1 MLTIV
6 ASMEQEVIG
15 LRREL
20 GRVAPWD
27 GRRPAGGGL
36 PGAKPAVCVI
46 GVGETRAVEAARL
59 LLGLS
64 LHSHG
69 HRLPLPEKLLMVGFA
84 GGVDPALAAGQ
95 LVLSSRYF
103 LVAGAG
109 DSGILPHFEQDPA
122 GSFGARGPQDYLSPD
137 PGMWRQAVEAAAE
150 VGIPHANVDSLTVT
164 RLVTSPQ
171 AKRAL
176 GQLYPVG
183 VVNME
188 DYWVAREARKAGV
201 PFLSAR
207 VVLDPANENLP
218 SFLLGLS
225 GSRARA
231 ILSTAVL
238 PWRVPAVL
246 SLARRVPPAQRV
258 LAKFALA
265 FAKRLDRGDAADWS
279 PLTSAGGFLSRSER
293 NAGV

>member
-6 ASMEQEVIG
+6 ASMEQEVAG

-20 GRVAPWD
+20 RRRAPWD
-27 GRRPAGGGL
+27 VGPPAQGGWT
-36 PGAKPAVCVI
+36 GATPDVGVI
-46 GVGETRAVEAARL
+46 GVGEARAVEAARL

-64 LHSHG
+64 RHPHG
-69 HRLPLPEKLLMVGFA
+69 RPLPLPKKLLMVGFT
-84 GGVDPALAAGQ
+84 GGVDPTLPAGQ
-95 LVLSSRYF
+95 LVLSSRYY
-103 LVAGAG
+103 LDAGAMSKQG
-109 DSGILPHFEQDPA
+109 PTGILDA
-122 GSFGARGPQDYLSPD
+122 GGRGNYLSPD
-137 PGMWRQAVEAAAE
+137 PEMWRQAVEAAAE
-150 VGIPHANVDSLTVT
+150 VGMPSADVDSVTVS

-188 DYWVAREARKAGV
+188 DYWVARTARKAGV

-207 VVLDPANENLP
+207 VVLDPADQALP
-218 SFLLGLS
+218 GYLLGLS

-231 ILSTAVL
+231 ILSTAAL

-265 FAKRLDRGDAADWS
+265 FLERLYRSEAADRGPA
-279 PLTSAGGFLSRSER
+279 TSTSGLLSRSGR
-293 NAGV
+293 NART

>member
-6 ASMEQEVIG
+6 ASMEQEVAG

-20 GRVAPWD
+20 RRRVPWD
-27 GRRPAGGGL
+27 VGPPAQGGWT
-36 PGAKPAVCVI
+36 GATPDVRVI
-46 GVGETRAVEAARL
+46 GVGEARAVEAACL

-64 LHSHG
+64 RHPHG
-69 HRLPLPEKLLMVGFA
+69 RPLPLPEKLLMVGFT
-84 GGVDPALAAGQ
+84 GGVDPTLPAGQ
-95 LVLSSRYF
+95 LVLSSRYY
-103 LVAGAG
+103 LDAGAM
-109 DSGILPHFEQDPA
+109 SKQEPAGIL
-122 GSFGARGPQDYLSPD
+122 GAVGRENYLGPD
-137 PGMWRQAVEAAAE
+137 PEMWRQAVEAAAE
-150 VGIPHANVDSLTVT
+150 VGVSSANVDSLTVS

-188 DYWVAREARKAGV
+188 DYWVARTARKAGV

-207 VVLDPANENLP
+207 VVLDPADQALP
-218 SFLLGLS
+218 GYLLGLS
-225 GSRARA
+225 GSRTRA
-231 ILSTAVL
+231 ILSTAAL

-265 FAKRLDRGDAADWS
+265 FLERLDRGEAADRG
-279 PLTSAGGFLSRSER
+279 PVTSTSGLLSRSGR
-293 NAGV
+293 NART